1 MKNWGYARCSTTED
15 RQDINRQIRELKAA
29 GAEEVIFEYEHGDAK
44 VKKELHMLLEMA
56 TEGDTII
63 TLEVSRLSRST
74 QQLCEIIDI
83 IKSKKL
89 RLVIV
94 GSITVDCRSGQ
105 IDPMSQAFIQMS
117 AVFAELELSII
128 RARVRSGMENAKSKG
143 KRIGRPHTT
152 KDNIPALFY
161 KHYPAFASGQMNV
174 SEFARICGLSR
185 PTVYKYL
192 KLVG

>member
-1 MKNWGYARCSTTED
+1 
-15 RQDINRQIRELKAA
+15 
-29 GAEEVIFEYEHGDAK
+29 
-44 VKKELHMLLEMA
+44 MLLEMA

-89 RLVIV
+89 RLIIV

-152 KDNIPALFY
+152 KENIPPIFY
-161 KHYPAFASGQMNV
+161 KHYPALVLSTFMRKKVSRQRKKRVVMQWRNRREQPPGASCSCISCCPTECLRHGAGERRRALGRNCRQGRHPRPGC
-174 SEFARICGLSR
+174 ACGSR
-185 PTVYKYL
+185 
-192 KLVG
+192 G